1 MFDDTTM
8 EWAIVSRV
16 TMDKE
21 STKAY
26 CISLLKN
33 VRKSILN
40 LVQQIHFWELLQIG
54 VMQKSQVWERLLV
67 NRPQQ
72 NSYEDVR
79 FIGQDHGNVSETV
92 LHAHLMSSNTA
103 K

>member
-1 MFDDTTM
+1 
-8 EWAIVSRV
+8 
-16 TMDKE
+16 MDKE

-26 CISLLKN
+26 ALAFKKIFKN
-33 VRKSILN
+33 VRKTILN

-67 NRPQQ
+67 MRPQQ

-92 LHAHLMSSNTA
+92 LHAHLINPM
-103 K
+103 KRQCLVK